1 MSAGQPAIAT
11 ELFDYERKQ
20 RVVSET
26 LRRIQDVVGPDYA
39 TADPEILSVYSRDF
53 TITPQRRPNI
63 VVLPG
68 STEEVQR
75 IVRIAHEFS
84 MPVYVLTSGFNHA
97 GSFIPR
103 RGGIMA
109 DLKRMNR
116 ILDIDEESMTATFEP
131 YVPIAVL
138 YEECN
143 KRCAVRDIM
152 LRPANPI
159 TYGSAC
165 MMSNVLS
172 GGVAFMALKSGS
184 HAENVVSMTWVTPQ
198 GEILVTGPP
207 AVPNVGPVP
216 VLGPGPDVGGMF
228 LGAEGNFGI
237 CTRMTIRLFTENP
250 WPREKIFLIHPVDEK
265 EDRPEEVA
273 SLFYDITRDNYAQS
287 LYKGSNRH
295 SAQIAAASAE
305 DVEAI
310 IESLPTTIVYC
321 VLAGLDAEELA
332 IKKRHLDEQLDA
344 HGRFVEMPEEAK
356 TLFFETLGKT
366 EEEVNRLLLKRCYTG
381 PGRVGRWKGSFQWMA
396 YVVKLEKIAQLEERY
411 KAIVHRYWISPDYYG
426 PSSATTTDTA
436 LQGPY
441 QYGRTVMLE
450 YDFYYDQGNP
460 EEVKRAALV
469 YEKLHRMMLESGAVN
484 CKVVSRSLELQM
496 PRLGTYYELCKKLK
510 KVMDPQGIMSPDTM
524 PLMDDY
530 V

>member
-1 MSAGQPAIAT
+1 MDTGMRQLAT
-11 ELFDYERKQ
+11 DLLDYHKKQ
-20 RVVSET
+20 HVVFEC
-26 LRRIQDVVGPDYA
+26 LERIQEVIGKEYA
-39 TADPEILSVYSRDF
+39 TADPEILSAYSRDF

-68 STEEVQR
+68 STVEVQAV
-75 IVRIAHEFS
+75 VRIAQACR

-97 GSFIPR
+97 GSFIAR
-103 RGGIMA
+103 RGGIMV

-116 ILDIDEESMTATFEP
+116 ILNIDEESMTATFEP
-131 YVPIAVL
+131 YVPVAVL

-143 KRCAVRDIM
+143 KRFAVGDIM

-172 GGVAFMALKSGS
+172 GGVPFMALTSGS
-184 HAENVVSMTWVTPQ
+184 HAEHVVSMTFVTPQ
-198 GEILVTGPP
+198 GDILVTGPP
-207 AVPNVGPVP
+207 ALPGVGPVP
-216 VLGPGPDVGGMF
+216 VQGPGPDLGGMF

-237 CTRMTIRLFTENP
+237 CTEMTIRLFTERP
-250 WPREKIFLIHPVDEK
+250 WPHEKIFLIHHRDEK
-265 EDRPEEVA
+265 EERLDDVA
-273 SLFYDITRDNYAQS
+273 DLFYAICRDNYAQS

-295 SAQIAAASAE
+295 SAQIAAASGD
-305 DVEAI
+305 DVEAL
-310 IESLPTTIVYC
+310 IESLPATIIYC
-321 VLAGLDAEELA
+321 VLTGLDAEELE
-332 IKKRHLDEQLDA
+332 IKKRHLDEQLEA
-344 HGRFVEMPEEAK
+344 SGKFVEMPEIAK
-356 TLFFETLGKT
+356 ELFFETLGKT

-381 PGRVGRWKGSFQWMA
+381 PGRVGRWRGSFQWMA
-396 YVVKLEKIAQLEERY
+396 YVVKLEKLAELDARY
-411 KAIVHRYWISPDYYG
+411 KAIVNRYWVSPDYYG
-426 PSSATTTDTA
+426 SPVATTTDTA

-460 EEVKRAALV
+460 EEVKRAGMV
-469 YEKLHRMMLESGAVN
+469 YEKLHRMMLDSGAIN

-496 PRLGTYYELCKKLK
+496 PRLGTYYNLCKLLK
-510 KVMDPQGIMSPDTM
+510 KVMDPVGIMSPDAM
-524 PLMDDY
+524 PLMEDY